1 MVRRSL
7 YIALAVLVALLAL
20 LWVARAWLAGEVAR
34 RYFAAH
40 GVTGTVAITDL
51 GLSGVSGSFALG
63 PADARDLSA
72 RRILLRFDPLSFLP
86 KVVEVRLD
94 DPVIHA
100 RVDAKGRVTL
110 PALQAWLDSLP
121 KAQGPSRWVSDDL
134 AVALTGM
141 TLHLTTPAG
150 AIRIAG
156 DVKLVRNLPVVAH
169 LTAGPAAIAWNST
182 TLALRAARLD
192 YDSTGRLRLH
202 LAGDARHPA
211 LTAQGLDADLYA
223 TGFYWRALPNG
234 LSLAV
239 DDLHVVAKAAS
250 LQAGQ
255 SLASPAIDLH
265 LTHGQAQLENGALRG
280 RAHAEGHAEA
290 GFDPRLADAL
300 KSDPALAKAAARNLA
315 RLKADFAADVGL
327 ENQVPTLMPTK
338 PLQIT
343 GADGGRLT
351 LTGGPR
357 AWHVVLAGRGL
368 PAITADVAGLTMKD
382 GIAADLGLSA
392 RFDYGLARGVA
403 LKGHGAMAWRQ
414 GRLTFV
420 GDDRCTDVS
429 LAGFATLARGAH
441 ASLCPEGGVPLLA
454 ADAKGWAFHAAMRGA
469 SAMLPLPNADLTKG
483 EALIDL
489 AQKGAA
495 RTGRIILAQAVIADR
510 TLPIRYKPMTGAG
523 LITLAGNR
531 WRGQLDVKSDK
542 TALGQVAFT
551 HDMGTGTGSAHIDA
565 PKLAFAADGFQPSD
579 LSPLLAALK
588 HTDGA
593 ARFSGDL
600 AWSGKGMTSSGDLA
614 VAGLD
619 FITPMGKAHT
629 VKTAIHFTSLLP
641 PATAPNQAVTIDRI
655 DWTIPFS
662 HFALAFGMGSQ
673 AVTVDHVDTDF
684 AQGHASLGAFTIK
697 LDDPAHLSGTVLFST
712 VALQSLIAASNLSGK
727 IKVDGTVS
735 GAIPFTLSP
744 EGFRIQDGH
753 IAADRGGRLS
763 IARSLWMQGT
773 AAISS
778 NAVQDFAY
786 QALENMA
793 FDRLTADLKSVA
805 GGRLQIVF
813 HIVGKNDPPTH
824 QVAEVALTD
833 VLNGT
838 ALYKPI
844 PLPSGTPIDLTL
856 DTSLNF
862 DELLKSYAQ
871 AWSKSL
877 SPGAGAGAKP

>member
-1 MVRRSL
+1 MVRRSV
-7 YIALAVLVALLAL
+7 YIALAVVAALLAL
-20 LWVARAWLAGEVAR
+20 LWVTRAWLAGEVAR

-40 GVTGTVAITDL
+40 GVSGTVAITDL

-63 PADARDLSA
+63 PADAPDISA
-72 RRILLRFDPLSFLP
+72 RRIVLRFDPLSFLP

-94 DPVIHA
+94 DPVIRA
-100 RVDAKGRVTL
+100 RVDAQGRVTL
-110 PALQAWLDSLP
+110 PALQAWLNSLP
-121 KAQGPSRWVSDDL
+121 QTQGPSRWVSDDL

-141 TLHLTTPAG
+141 TLHLATPAG
-150 AIRIAG
+150 ALQIMG

-169 LTAGPAAIAWNST
+169 LTAGPAAIAWNGT
-182 TLALRAARLD
+182 ALALRAARLD

-202 LAGDARHPA
+202 LAGDARRTA
-211 LTAQGLDADLYA
+211 MTAQALDADLYA

-239 DDLHVVAKAAS
+239 DDMHVVAKAAKV
-250 LQAGQ
+250 QAGLEL
-255 SLASPAIDLH
+255 SAPAIDLY
-265 LTHGQAQLENGALRG
+265 LKGAKAALENNVLQGS
-280 RAHAEGHAEA
+280 AHAQGHIEA
-290 GFDPRLADAL
+290 GLDPALADVL
-300 KSDPALAKAAARNLA
+300 KGDPPLAKAAARNLT
-315 RLKADFAADVGL
+315 RLNIDFAADMGL
-327 ENQVPTLMPTK
+327 KDHAPTLMLTR

-357 AWHVVLAGRGL
+357 AWHAVLAGRGL
-368 PAITADVAGLTMKD
+368 PAVTADVTNLTMKD
-382 GIAADLGLSA
+382 GIAADMGVSA

-403 LKGHGAMAWRQ
+403 LTTHGAIAWRQ
-414 GRLTFV
+414 GRLTFAA
-420 GDDRCTDVS
+420 DDRCATVS
-429 LAGFATLARGAH
+429 LAAFTTLARAAHGA
-441 ASLCPEGGVPLLA
+441 LCPEGGVPLLS
-454 ADAKGWAFHAAMRGA
+454 ADAGGWAFHAALRGA
-469 SAMLPLPNADLTKG
+469 SATLPLPKADLTRG

-489 AQKGAA
+489 AQKGTA

-510 TLPIRYKPMTGAG
+510 TTPIRYKPLTGAG
-523 LITLAGNR
+523 LITLAGDR
-531 WRGQLDVKSDK
+531 WRGQLNVKSDK

-551 HDMGTGTGSAHIDA
+551 HDMASGGGSAHIDA
-565 PKLAFAADGFQPSD
+565 PKLTFAADGFQPAD

-588 HTDGA
+588 HADGG
-593 ARFSGDL
+593 ARFVGDV
-600 AWSGKGMTSSGDLA
+600 AWSKQGMTSSGNLT
-614 VAGLD
+614 VSGLD
-619 FITPMGKAHT
+619 FITPMGKAHA
-629 VKTAIHFTSLLP
+629 VKTAIRFTSLLP
-641 PATAPNQAVTIDRI
+641 PATAPDQAVTIDRI

-662 HFALAFGMGSQ
+662 HFALAFGMGGQ

-684 AQGHASLGAFTIK
+684 AQGHASLGTFTIK
-697 LDDPAHLSGTVLFST
+697 LDDPAHLSGTVLFSN

-727 IKVDGTVS
+727 VKVDGTIS
-735 GAIPFTLSP
+735 GAVPFTLSP

-753 IAADRGGRLS
+753 LAADHAGRLS

-786 QALENMA
+786 QALENLA
-793 FDRLTADLKSVA
+793 FDRMTADLKSVA

-813 HIVGKNDPPTH
+813 HIVGKNDPPTQ

-862 DELLKSYAQ
+862 DELLQSYAQ

-877 SPGAGAGAKP
+877 SPGAGAGAEP